1 MQHFQAVERRRDDIF
16 GGANERNKTERSTHS
31 IPGAR
36 RSSVARDVFKG
47 DESGAATP
55 LLTTLKPRLS
65 ADWSL
70 NATITLFTAMLTTF
84 DGEKNE
90 GLPSNH

>member
-1 MQHFQAVERRRDDIF
+1 MTYSGEQMRGTKQSDQLTASRAL
-16 GGANERNKTERSTHS
+16 GGAASPEMFSRETSPAPR
-31 IPGAR
+31 P
-36 RSSVARDVFKG
+36 
-47 DESGAATP
+47 P